1 MPSTVRYK
9 SGYPSAAT
17 PLNSSASFGNDGL
30 ITVNA
35 SFLLS
40 SPSSSVL
47 QIGQPLSAALFPALS
62 DIKIQKKA
70 LFIAARSIEKRGGLT
85 TVSLTALGA
94 MNPPIFESSNE
105 IGARSFS
112 KSLSLDGG
120 TQRTMSFDYLAETIS
135 TTTVVFTDTFF
146 ALKTAVPQVQQIY
159 NRNGVGAI
167 LFFND
172 DQGNFDR
179 GKDRLVAQPR
189 VLTTTSNTFL
199 VAALVRRTISKQF
212 VYE

>member
-1 MPSTVRYK
+1 MPSIVHYK
-9 SGYPSAAT
+9 SGYPSPAK

-30 ITVNA
+30 VTVNA

-40 SPSSSVL
+40 SPSSSIL
-47 QIGQPLSAALFPALS
+47 KIGQSLSPALFASLI
-62 DIKIQKKA
+62 DIRLQKNA

-112 KSLSLDGG
+112 KSLNSES
-120 TQRTMSFDYLAETIS
+120 QRTMSFDYLAETIS

-146 ALKTAVPQVQQIY
+146 VLKTPVPGVQQIY
-159 NRNGVGAI
+159 NRNGEGSI

-199 VAALVRRTISKQF
+199 VATLVRRTISKQF

>member
-1 MPSTVRYK
+1 MPSTVCYK
-9 SGYPSAAT
+9 SGYPSAAK
-17 PLNSSASFGNDGL
+17 PLNSTASFGNDGL
-30 ITVNA
+30 VTVNA
-35 SFLLS
+35 SFLLT

-62 DIKIQKKA
+62 DIKIQKKS

-94 MNPPIFESSNE
+94 MNPLMFETSNE

-112 KSLSLDGG
+112 KSLDDGA
-120 TQRTMSFDYLAETIS
+120 QRTMSFDYLAETIS
-135 TTTVVFTDTFF
+135 TTTVVFTDVFF
-146 ALKTAVPQVQQIY
+146 ALKTAVPQVQAVY
-159 NRNGVGAI
+159 NRNGEGEI

-172 DQGNFDR
+172 DEGNFDR

>member
-1 MPSTVRYK
+1 MPSIVHYK
-9 SGYPSAAT
+9 SGYPSPAK

-30 ITVNA
+30 VTVNA

-40 SPSSSVL
+40 SPSSSIL
-47 QIGQPLSAALFPALS
+47 KIGQSLSPALFASLI
-62 DIKIQKKA
+62 DIRLQKNA

-112 KSLSLDGG
+112 KSLNSES
-120 TQRTMSFDYLAETIS
+120 QRTMSFDYLAETIS

-146 ALKTAVPQVQQIY
+146 VLKTPVPGVQQIY
-159 NRNGVGAI
+159 NRNGEGSI

-189 VLTTTSNTFL
+189 DLTTTSNTFL
-199 VAALVRRTISKQF
+199 VATLGRRTISKQF

>member
-9 SGYPSAAT
+9 SGYPSAAK
-17 PLNSSASFGNDGL
+17 PLNSTASFGNDGL
-30 ITVNA
+30 VTVNA
-35 SFLLS
+35 SFLLT

-47 QIGQPLSAALFPALS
+47 QIGRPLSAALFPALS
-62 DIKIQKKA
+62 DIKIQKKS

-94 MNPPIFESSNE
+94 MNPSMFETSNE

-112 KSLSLDGG
+112 KSLDDG

-135 TTTVVFTDTFF
+135 TTTVVYTDTFF
-146 ALKTAVPQVQQIY
+146 ALKTAVPRVQAVY
-159 NRNGVGAI
+159 NRNGAGEI

-172 DQGNFDR
+172 DEGNFDR

>member
-1 MPSTVRYK
+1 MSSTVRYK
-9 SGYPSAAT
+9 SDYPSPAK
-17 PLNSSASFGNDGL
+17 PLNSSVSFGNDGL

-47 QIGQPLSAALFPALS
+47 QIGKLLSPALFPALS
-62 DIKIQKKA
+62 DIKIQKNA

-85 TVSLTALGA
+85 TVALTALGA
-94 MNPPIFESSNE
+94 MNPPMLEISNE

-112 KSLSLDGG
+112 KSLDDE

-146 ALKTAVPQVQQIY
+146 TAETLVPGVQEIY
-159 NRNGVGAI
+159 NRNGSGDI

-199 VAALVRRTISKQF
+199 VATLVRRTISKQF

>member
-9 SGYPSAAT
+9 SGYPSAAK

-62 DIKIQKKA
+62 DIKIQKNS

-94 MNPPIFESSNE
+94 INPPIFESSNE

-112 KSLSLDGG
+112 KSLDDG
-120 TQRTMSFDYLAETIS
+120 TQLTMAFDYLAETIS

-146 ALKTAVPQVQQIY
+146 ALKTAVPRVQQIY
-159 NRNGVGAI
+159 NFRGIGAI
-167 LFFND
+167 LSFND
-172 DQGNFDR
+172 DEGNFDR
-179 GKDRLVAQPR
+179 GNNRLVAQPR
-189 VLTTTSNTFL
+189 VLTATSNTFL

>member
-62 DIKIQKKA
+62 DIEIQKKA

-94 MNPPIFESSNE
+94 MNPPMFETSNE

-112 KSLSLDGG
+112 KSLDDG

-146 ALKTAVPQVQQIY
+146 VLKTAVPRVQQVY